1 MHVLWHMYCTGTY
14 VLFRSSVLQKVLYF
28 ISKFKKNM
36 YTLTVM
42 QEKEESREKVE
53 EEEDEEEEEDT
64 VRPLTRRINR
74 KVEVATFVRNKNRLS
89 SGNDWK
95 NDCIHSGPRTLIAI
109 TDSRTRWKFFSFSL
123 LTSSFHVLMKMIRD
137 GESIIRIVKNSKRWI
152 SENR

>member
-1 MHVLWHMYCTGTY
+1 MYFDICTVLVHMYY
-14 VLFRSSVLQKVLYF
+14 LEVLFCKKYYTSSPNL
-28 ISKFKKNM
+28 KKNM

-89 SGNDWK
+89 SGND
-95 NDCIHSGPRTLIAI
+95 
-109 TDSRTRWKFFSFSL
+109 
-123 LTSSFHVLMKMIRD
+123 
-137 GESIIRIVKNSKRWI
+137 
-152 SENR
+152 